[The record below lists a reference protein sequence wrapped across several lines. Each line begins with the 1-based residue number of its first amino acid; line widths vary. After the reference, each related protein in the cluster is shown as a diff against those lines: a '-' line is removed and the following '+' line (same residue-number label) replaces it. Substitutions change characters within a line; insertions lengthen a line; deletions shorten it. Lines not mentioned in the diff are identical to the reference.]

1 MWCVC
6 SGTFSRCPAAHLEEP
21 LVRPLSCGHIAL
33 GLSQSWCAGSAWHS
47 PHCSQW
53 SCGSEHFLG
62 ALAPRHAPPPA
73 SQAKTPFDLSDSF
86 LLGLRRSVITS
97 VSLVPLPL
105 MTDTSPLLLNLFL
118 GDFYPGLKTRGRC
131 FSYHCNKELEVGLF
145 TSLAPLG
152 LLL

>member
-1 MWCVC
+1 MPCRTLG
-6 SGTFSRCPAAHLEEP
+6 GTPGPAP
-21 LVRPLSCGHIAL
+21 LLWA
-33 GLSQSWCAGSAWHS
+33 HS
-47 PHCSQW
+47 P
-53 SCGSEHFLG
+53 G
-62 ALAPRHAPPPA
+62 AVPELVCWLSLAQSSLLSVVLWLRALPWCISAQTCTPPA

-118 GDFYPGLKTRGRC
+118 GDFYPGFKTRGRC
-131 FSYHCNKELEVGLF
+131 FSHHCNKELEVGLF